1 MPDHLF
7 PTQNICLFTV
17 SIKLG
22 CVHGDQGCA
31 KAMHSSVAGQKSAV
45 WPKTHLEDVAGVDGL
60 YGALR
65 HLVQCAVSRRPRQP
79 LRRTNHTP
87 LPNIA
92 VSRHSLRHTPPPQKY
107 ASLLPWYRGHSCFA
121 SHRSSLC
128 DREQFTNRTS
138 VTLLSLKIASQAN
151 AQHHVAA
158 LPSSLQRLR
167 GLDESVPFLTAF
179 LLSPV
184 RMHLSG

>member
-1 MPDHLF
+1 MC
-7 PTQNICLFTV
+7 T
-17 SIKLG
+17 
-22 CVHGDQGCA
+22 
-31 KAMHSSVAGQKSAV
+31 
-45 WPKTHLEDVAGVDGL
+45 
-60 YGALR
+60 
-65 HLVQCAVSRRPRQP
+65 RRPGLRQSNAQFGSWAEKCCLAEDAPGGRSWRRWP
-79 LRRTNHTP
+79 LRSPAALGPVCRRTNHTP